1 MDREDLIKYL
11 SRITRAPV
19 VSGSPVNLSS
29 AQQGAV
35 VAWLR
40 NNWPDP
46 DAASR
51 VGPRI
56 DVDELVGGVTRT
68 VPARLSGPQDKT
80 SVPFAAVAA
89 DVKGVGIDIASLD
102 SIPLTE
108 DYRTEQFFLDNFTTA
123 EIVYCLERPEPRL
136 SFAGLWAAKE
146 AIAKAS
152 QIDAKPGSFVGIEIR
167 HDANGRP
174 FCDYGAISISH
185 DGKAAV
191 AICVPLPKAPAS
203 LPSDVSDPGLGLIP
217 AADVEPVRRRPVR
230 LMLALVMSIG
240 ANALLALALYRR

>member
-11 SRITRAPV
+11 SRITRAQV
-19 VSGSPVNLSS
+19 DSGSPINLSS

-40 NNWPDP
+40 KNWPDP

-56 DVDELVGGVTRT
+56 KVDELVGGVTAT
-68 VPARLSGPQDKT
+68 VPARLPGTQDKT
-80 SVPFAAVAA
+80 SAPFASGAA
-89 DVKGVGIDIASLD
+89 KVKGVGVDIASLD
-102 SIPLTE
+102 SIPSSE

-123 EIVYCLERPEPRL
+123 EIVYCIGRPEPRL

-146 AIAKAS
+146 AIAKAC

-167 HDANGRP
+167 HDASGRP
-174 FCDYGAISISH
+174 FCEHGAISISH
-185 DGKAAV
+185 DDKAAV
-191 AICVPLPKAPAS
+191 AICIALPEAPAS
-203 LPSDVSDPGLGLIP
+203 LPSDVSDPGMIP
-217 AADVEPVRRRPVR
+217 AADVEPVRRSPMR
-230 LMLALVMSIG
+230 LMLALATSI
-240 ANALLALALYRR
+240 AVNAVLVLALYRR